1 MTASGVSDEVEDV
14 EWITVDH
21 LSSAGTVRRQATS
34 LARRLGFHDERTAGI
49 AIVATELAT
58 NQVKHAG
65 SGNVL
70 LRVRR
75 GGGEAALE
83 LVAVDSG
90 PGIADVEYAL
100 TDGNSTAGTLGI
112 GMGAFVRL
120 ASGWDLY
127 SRPGMGTVV
136 TTTFAND
143 PARRSPAAKAAGL
156 TRPMAGQDVC
166 GDAYALRVDDGVVS
180 AMLADGLG
188 HGPMAA
194 KASQE
199 AVRAFRAAPVGPPT
213 ALLTAVHRALHGTR
227 GAAVAVAQVSEGTV
241 RYAGIGNI
249 AGTVLDDTGSR
260 GMISHPGIAGAQA
273 RTIRENTYPIGPG
286 GLVVMYSD
294 GLTARMD
301 LAPYV
306 GLRAKAPLT
315 VATVLMRDFGVR
327 QDDAS
332 TLVVGAAASR

>member
-1 MTASGVSDEVEDV
+1 
-14 EWITVDH
+14 
-21 LSSAGTVRRQATS
+21 
-34 LARRLGFHDERTAGI
+34 
-49 AIVATELAT
+49 
-58 NQVKHAG
+58 
-65 SGNVL
+65 
-70 LRVRR
+70 
-75 GGGEAALE
+75 
-83 LVAVDSG
+83 
-90 PGIADVEYAL
+90 
-100 TDGNSTAGTLGI
+100 
-112 GMGAFVRL
+112 
-120 ASGWDLY
+120 
-127 SRPGMGTVV
+127 
-136 TTTFAND
+136 
-143 PARRSPAAKAAGL
+143 
-156 TRPMAGQDVC
+156 
-166 GDAYALRVDDGVVS
+166 
-180 AMLADGLG
+180 
-188 HGPMAA
+188 MAA

-227 GAAVAVAQVSEGTV
+227 GAAVAVAQVGEGTV

-301 LAPYV
+301 LTRYV

-332 TLVVGAAASR
+332 TLVVSAAASR